1 MESTMT
7 HRSSLAVAA
16 LVAALTATPSALAR
30 VGETLAQCTQR
41 YGPVRATLPSVVAES
56 DPEAARF
63 EFGTLSVMVHFQNGI
78 AWHVSYAQAYLSDP
92 DKLRLLK
99 ASVDSGE
106 WEPRHGELLGNVF
119 LWHHRNTR
127 MVACGI
133 NGKSLNTLEVMSRPC
148 AEAFGRARTKRIED
162 AVGQPS
168 LLLKSPA
175 PEAPR
180 QP

>member
-1 MESTMT
+1 MT

-16 LVAALTATPSALAR
+16 LIAALTATPSARAR

-63 EFGTLSVMVHFQNGI
+63 EFGSLSVMVHFQNGI
-78 AWHVSYAQAYLSDP
+78 AWHVSYAQTYLSDP

-99 ASVDSGE
+99 ESVDSGE
-106 WEPRHGELLGNVF
+106 WQPRYGELSGNVY
-119 LWHHRNTR
+119 LWHHQNTR

-133 NGKSLNTLEVMSRPC
+133 NAKSLHTLEVMSRRC
-148 AEAFGRARTKRIED
+148 AEAFGRARVLRIER
-162 AVGQPS
+162 AVSQP
-168 LLLKSPA
+168 
-175 PEAPR
+175 
-180 QP
+180 